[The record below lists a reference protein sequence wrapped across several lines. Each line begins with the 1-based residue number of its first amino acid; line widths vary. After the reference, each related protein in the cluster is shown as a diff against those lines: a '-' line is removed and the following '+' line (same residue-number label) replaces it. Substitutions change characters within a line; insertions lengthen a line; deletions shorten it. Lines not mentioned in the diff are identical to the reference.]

1 MTPIFIESIGKD
13 FYSAHFE
20 NQKSSLIF
28 HVSLANF
35 PTSLVDFLNALLNH
49 LHIFVIVVPFKA
61 SVFFL
66 DTALALNRIF
76 GRNTLANNNTTYR
89 DD

>member
-13 FYSAHFE
+13 FYSAYFGIQE
-20 NQKSSLIF
+20 SSLIF
-28 HVSLANF
+28 HVNLANF
-35 PTSLVDFLNALLNH
+35 PTSLVDFLNALLSH
-49 LHIFVIVVPFKA
+49 LHTFVIVVPFKA
-61 SVFFL
+61 SVFLL

-76 GRNTLANNNTTYR
+76 GRNTLANNDTTYR